1 MGRSAIIEGGA
12 MTRAELK
19 KLYESVEDAE
29 RFALLEE
36 RLNEK
41 IEQKLQENLEAMR
54 KYLKETE
61 ESLTQKMASAVT
73 HLQGTLMGTIE
84 AVASRYDKKL
94 REDLKKTLIAY
105 KEITEEG
112 VKNKNF
118 DLMELSAQIG
128 EKLGE
133 ILKKMQEDIAK
144 NMEEEHLGTQRVIYD
159 QVDDLKEYIHKEL
172 DKMEYN
178 LMVDNAKELD
188 KIMDKL
194 KEVDWHILRKE
205 YAI

>member
-1 MGRSAIIEGGA
+1 

-29 RFALLEE
+29 KFALLEE

-41 IEQKLQENLEAMR
+41 MEQKLQENLEAMR

-61 ESLTQKMASAVT
+61 ESLAQKMASAVT

-105 KEITEEG
+105 KQITEEG
-112 VKNKNF
+112 VKNKDF

-144 NMEEEHLGTQRVIYD
+144 NMEEEHLGTQRVIYN
-159 QVDDLKEYIHKEL
+159 QIDDLKEYIHKEL
-172 DKMEYN
+172 DKMELN
-178 LMVDNAKELD
+178 LKIDNGRETEAVLK
-188 KIMDKL
+188 KL